1 MTIGAI
7 LFMALTWIL
16 VIGLNVFS
24 FTKFFMNKR
33 NNGG

>member
-7 LFMALTWIL
+7 LFMALTWFL
-16 VIGLNVFS
+16 VIALNVFS
-24 FTKFFMNKR
+24 FARIFMNKR